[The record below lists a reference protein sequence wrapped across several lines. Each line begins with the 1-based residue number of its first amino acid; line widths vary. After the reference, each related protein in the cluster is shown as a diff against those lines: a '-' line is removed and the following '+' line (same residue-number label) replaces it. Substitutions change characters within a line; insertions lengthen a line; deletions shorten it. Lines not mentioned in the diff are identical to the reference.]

1 MNEKFLWVEKY
12 APTTIDECIL
22 PEGLKREFSQMDT
35 IPNMLLI
42 GNAGVGKTT
51 VAKVLCES
59 LGVDMMFMNASTERG
74 LDDVR
79 IKIQSFASTTSMF
92 GDYKVLLL
100 DEADNLTQDAQKA
113 LRAMIEQ
120 YQNNCRFVLT
130 CNYPHKLIEPLRGRL
145 QEYVFTYPS
154 DGKALQNEFVKR
166 TLDILTTE
174 NVKVTKTDV
183 PVLISLSELYYPN
196 WRKAVWNL
204 QRISASG
211 SIDSSI
217 VAKVKEEHISS
228 LFELMKAKNFTKV
241 RHWIAEH
248 LSQGVSETEVIN
260 IIYREMDKF
269 MKPPS
274 MPECILILGEYQH
287 KATLAANQEINCVAM
302 CTEMMMR
309 CEWL

>member
-1 MNEKFLWVEKY
+1 MNDKFLWVEKY
-12 APTTIDECIL
+12 SPSSINDCIL
-22 PEGLKREFSQMDT
+22 PEALKQEFAQMET

-100 DEADNLTQDAQKA
+100 DEADNLTADAQKA
-113 LRAMIEQ
+113 LRAMIEE

-130 CNYPHKLIEPLRGRL
+130 CNYPHKLIDPLRSRL
-145 QEYVFTYPS
+145 QEYYFTYPVNN
-154 DGKALQNEFVKR
+154 KQLQNEFVKR
-166 TLDILTTE
+166 SLDILKAE
-174 NVKVTKTDV
+174 KVKVTKDDV
-183 PVLISLSELYYPN
+183 PTLMTLSELYYPN
-196 WRKAVWNL
+196 WRKAVHNL

-211 SIDSSI
+211 VIDSSI

-241 RHWIAEH
+241 RHWIAEN
-248 LSQGVSETEVIN
+248 LSQGVSETEVVN
-260 IIYREMDKF
+260 TIYREMHRF
-269 MKPPS
+269 LQPPS
-274 MPECILILGEYQH
+274 MPECILILGEYQA
-287 KATLAANQEINCVAM
+287 KAAVVANQEINCVAM
-302 CTEMMMR
+302 AVEMMMR
-309 CEWL
+309 CEFA